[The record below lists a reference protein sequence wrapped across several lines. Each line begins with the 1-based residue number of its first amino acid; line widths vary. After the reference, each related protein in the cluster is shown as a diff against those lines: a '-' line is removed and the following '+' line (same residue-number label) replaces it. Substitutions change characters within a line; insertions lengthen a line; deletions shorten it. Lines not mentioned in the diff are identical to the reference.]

1 MTHRRFRKERA
12 LPVGGARREGV
23 QRHVNLA
30 SGERAAVG
38 RVAWIVGSVIVLD
51 AVFFAAVTPMLPYYA
66 DRFDLTDSGS
76 GVLSAAYA
84 AGVLTGALPSGWLG
98 VRMGPHRLLVAGLA
112 VKSVANLVFALGD
125 DIVLLD
131 SARYVQGVAAACC
144 WVGAMGWLLPLTPAA
159 DRGRTIGLTT
169 GLGYSGA
176 LLGPLIGTAAAAV
189 GPQVPFAAVSVI
201 AVALLLV
208 ALRAPHPPVLVRHD
222 FSLTAALRD
231 RGVRVGM
238 YVMALPSFVL
248 GGLYVLN
255 PLRLDGLGATGIAI
269 GAVFLTAAAIQAV
282 GQVAIG
288 RFSDVHGRLLPL
300 LVAVGFGAVLVSV
313 LAWPLPLGI
322 VAVAVVVAT
331 VSFGVMYTPA
341 TAVLTEAAERA
352 THQPIV
358 GVAIVNF
365 VWALGQALGGATS
378 GALADATPGPAPY
391 AVFATLSLSSAV
403 ALGWRGRTWMR
414 EGPRTG
420 GCTDAF
426 AVPARSSR
434 HERTHAPR
442 VPSLEERK
450 KTCT

>member
-1 MTHRRFRKERA
+1 MTNRRPGGEEA
-12 LPVGGARREGV
+12 LPLGPGGRED
-23 QRHVNLA
+23 
-30 SGERAAVG
+30 GERPVSPARGERVAVG
-38 RVAWIVGSVIVLD
+38 RVAWIVGAVIVLD
-51 AVFFAAVTPMLPYYA
+51 AVFFAAVTPMLPYYTE
-66 DRFDLTDSGS
+66 RFDLTDSGS

-98 VRMGPHRLLVAGLA
+98 VRVGPHRLLLAGLA
-112 VKSVANLVFALGD
+112 VKSVANLAFALGD

-131 SARYVQGVAAACC
+131 SARYVQGMAAACC

-189 GPQVPFAAVSVI
+189 GPQVPFAAVSVFT
-201 AVALLLV
+201 VALLLV
-208 ALRAPHPPVLVRHD
+208 AVLAPHPPLIVRND

-248 GGLYVLN
+248 GSLYVLN
-255 PLRLDGLGATGIAI
+255 PLRLDGLGASGVAI
-269 GAVFLTAAAIQAV
+269 GAVFLAAAAIQAV

-288 RFSDVHGRLLPL
+288 RISDVHGRHLPL

-313 LAWPLPLGI
+313 LALPLPFGI
-322 VAVAVVVAT
+322 VTVIVVAAT

-391 AVFATLSLSSAV
+391 ALFATLSFCSAA

-414 EGPRTG
+414 ERSRTVG
-420 GCTDAF
+420 ASTRSPCLPGRHSRSECT
-426 AVPARSSR
+426 SR
-434 HERTHAPR
+434 G
-442 VPSLEERK
+442 
-450 KTCT
+450 